1 MFDSI
6 LWNDVHTLRDAP
18 TQQKLNSEWKTWNHD
33 VMKWFSTFI
42 SFSSNSSA
50 HQHSFSNDGLYQA
63 SLQDGSKRPKLNVRR
78 ANTFSRHEGI
88 VEVPVETALPSQLI
102 SPLSKV
108 TVHPVDSEMMFNN
121 GTISR
126 SVNEMDFQI
135 SVEPDTKDDA
145 EYRRCQA
152 YIEAK
157 GRQCVRTA
165 IGNDIYC
172 CAHFSRKKE
181 KCAKVLTPMCCGTTI
196 VGTKCKHHSF
206 PSFPFCKKH
215 MRNVEMNKSSNC
227 HTLKRKAEESCSG
240 SKSHINNDLV
250 LVHPESSLE
259 IDPTAFTGDDDSD
272 DDSFSAK
279 NILGETLMLSGNDY
293 NEIETLHQTGS
304 PKYDNDRVKYSCFDN
319 ENANKCKICFEEF
332 SNDQTLGDH
341 WMENHIKEARWL
353 FRSYA
358 CAICFDPFS
367 NKKLLESHVQN
378 RHHVP
383 FIENCL
389 LLLCIPCGSHFGNM
403 EELWLHVKSV
413 HHAEFKLAKASEEL
427 TLPTNDDP
435 HITIEQGNE
444 ASLDNNNFENPSG
457 SRKLSCRFCGLK
469 FDLLPD
475 LGRHHQA
482 AHMERG
488 LARRRLA
495 KRGVRYYAH
504 RLKPGTLSRPK
515 SKRCFK
521 EASNRIKRSAGVN
534 LKRRNQARKL
544 NETGETSMQQ
554 PHVNETTCIA
564 ELEESQCL
572 EVANIL
578 FSDIHQ
584 TQPQPKDLDILS
596 IACTA
601 CCKDNLEASLKEK
614 YGYLPEKIYLKA
626 AKLCSENE
634 LVVNWH
640 LDGFI
645 CPRGCNALNEQNR
658 KKIYANASDP
668 ASIEMKQD
676 ESQSIINSKH
686 TRLGS
691 SQKAIKLCNDVSSGM
706 ESTPV
711 ICVMDLQILDSLCEQ
726 EQYLNLH
733 RPWESFTYVTKP
745 MFGRLPSHDY
755 EVFNFDFIFI

>member
-6 LWNDVHTLRDAP
+6 LWNDVHTLRDAQ
-18 TQQKLNSEWKTWNHD
+18 TQQKLDSEWKTWNHD
-33 VMKWFSTFI
+33 AMKWFSTFL
-42 SFSSNSSA
+42 SFSSSNST
-50 HQHSFSNDGLYQA
+50 HQHSFINDGLHQV
-63 SLQDGSKRPKLNVRR
+63 SLQDGIKRPTLNVLR
-78 ANTFSRHEGI
+78 ANTYSRHEGI
-88 VEVPVETALPSQLI
+88 VEVHVETALPSQLI
-102 SPLSKV
+102 SPASKV
-108 TVHPVDSEMMFNN
+108 TVHPVDSGMMLNN

-126 SVNEMDFQI
+126 CVDEMDIQI
-135 SVEPDTKDDA
+135 SVDPDTKVDT

-157 GRQCVRTA
+157 GRQCVRMA

-172 CAHFSRKKE
+172 CAHFWRTKE
-181 KCAKVLTPMCCGTTI
+181 KCAKVLTPTCCGTTI
-196 VGTKCKHHSF
+196 AGTKCKHHSF
-206 PSFPFCKKH
+206 PNFPFCKKH
-215 MRNVEMNKSSNC
+215 MRNVETNKSSNC
-227 HTLKRKAEESCSG
+227 HALKRKAEESCSG
-240 SKSHINNDLV
+240 SKSHVSNDLV
-250 LVHPESSLE
+250 LVHLESSLE
-259 IDPTAFTGDDDSD
+259 IDPKAYTGD

-279 NILGETLMLSGNDY
+279 NILGETLMLSGNGH
-293 NEIETLHQTGS
+293 NEIETLRRTDS
-304 PKYDNDRVKYSCFDN
+304 PNNDNDRNKYSCFDN

-341 WMENHIKEARWL
+341 WMENHIKEAHWL
-353 FRSYA
+353 FRGYA
-358 CAICFDPFS
+358 CAICFDSFS
-367 NKKLLESHVQN
+367 YKKLLESHVQN
-378 RHHVP
+378 RHHVS

-413 HHAEFKLAKASEEL
+413 HPAEFKLAKASEEL

-435 HITIEQGNE
+435 PITIEQGNE
-444 ASLDNNNFENPSG
+444 ASLDINNFENPGG
-457 SRKLSCRFCGLK
+457 SRKLSCKFCGLK

-495 KRGVRYYAH
+495 KRGVRYYSH
-504 RLKPGTLSRPK
+504 RLKSGTLSRPK
-515 SKRCFK
+515 SKRDFE
-521 EASNRIKRSAGVN
+521 EASNRIKRSARVN

-544 NETGETSMQQ
+544 NETGETSMQE
-554 PHVNETTCIA
+554 PRVNETTCIA

-572 EVANIL
+572 EVANSL

-584 TQPQPKDLDILS
+584 TQPQPNDLDILS

-601 CCKDNLEASLKEK
+601 CCKYNLEASLKEK

-634 LVVNWH
+634 IVVNWH

-645 CPRGCNALNEQNR
+645 CPRRCNALKEQNQ
-658 KKIYANASDP
+658 KEIYANASAP

-691 SQKAIKLCNDVSSGM
+691 SQKAIILCNDISSGM

-726 EQYLNLH
+726 DQNLNLP

-745 MFGRLPSHDY
+745 MFGQLPSLEY